1 MFARGKLRIV
11 VSLLALLAMGRAGG
25 LAQVPDDE
33 TRFRW
38 VEGVER
44 LRPREYPNQ
53 LSQPTASDHL
63 SMGVASSP
71 SGLAVDFEH
80 YPSSA
85 ETRTFMTELEALY
98 PHLVETYE
106 VGHSWQDR
114 TIVGLRL
121 GNEQSGDP
129 ELRPALYL
137 DGQHH
142 AREAISQ
149 QVVLYTIWHLLSNY
163 GSDPLATYLL
173 DTRTV
178 YAIPSVNVD
187 GNDIFLSDDF
197 SQRRTANPSSSDDD
211 TDEEFDED
219 PANGMGYGTYAV
231 YRYYFKQEWAA
242 AHPDDPFAPGWVDY
256 YDRRVY
262 LGVFDG
268 EGNKIAQADE
278 DDDGKTNEDPDGG
291 VDPNRNYHFHWELG
305 EDDPRST
312 VYRGP
317 APWSEPETG
326 AVQGFVLGRQNII
339 SGLTYHSGADLILH
353 PWAWSD
359 EAELED
365 ILFYELMSRKGT
377 QLTESYG
384 FMGSPHT
391 WAARGLYV
399 APGTA
404 MDWLYSQGVYAWT
417 PETYGASVIAFT
429 ERIDASGSFRVG
441 LSEGVAFNPDPED
454 ILPTVQRWNLF
465 NVYILAATPNVGL
478 TGASA
483 DNGLLTLTVANDGFL
498 PVAVDVAIQGEGGHL
513 DTASITYLQASEQFV
528 TLTYPVALGV
538 QTVAVTLTARSLIG
552 TSPGEVEVESVV
564 LGIKSG
570 IGPEEVTVIEG
581 QMADFVDLAGFFA
594 DGSWLAPGG
603 WDLAGQYHLG
613 PEVIEEVFFPCV
625 F

>member
-11 VSLLALLAMGRAGG
+11 VSLLALLAVGRESG
-25 LAQVPDDE
+25 LAQAPGDE

-44 LRPREYPNQ
+44 LRPREYPNR
-53 LSQPTASDHL
+53 LSQATASHHL

-85 ETRTFMTELEALY
+85 ETSTFIAQLEAEY

-114 TIVGLRL
+114 TILGLRL

-129 ELRPALYL
+129 DARPALYL

-163 GSDPLATYLL
+163 GSDPLATHLL

-187 GNDIFLSDDF
+187 GNDIFLYDDF

-211 TDEEFDED
+211 VDGTFDED
-219 PANGMGYGTYAV
+219 PANDMGYGTYAV
-231 YRYYFKQEWAA
+231 YRFDFDQEWAD
-242 AHPDDPFAPGWVDY
+242 AHPDDPFAPGWEEHY
-256 YDRRVY
+256 LGYEY

-268 EGNKIAQADE
+268 AGSEVPQDDE
-278 DDDGKTNEDPDGG
+278 DGDDSTNEDPDGG
-291 VDPNRNYHFHWELG
+291 VDPNRNYDFYWELG
-305 EDDPRST
+305 EDEPSSSF
-312 VYRGP
+312 YRGP
-317 APWSEPETG
+317 APWSELEVG
-326 AVQGFVLGRQNII
+326 AVRDFVLSRQNII

-359 EAELED
+359 EAEVED
-365 ILFYELMSRKGT
+365 VLIYELLSRKGT

-384 FMGSPHT
+384 FVGSPHA

-399 APGTA
+399 APGSA

-417 PETYGASVIAFT
+417 PEAYAASAIAFT
-429 ERIDASGSFRVG
+429 ERIDAGGSFRVG
-441 LSEGVAFNPDPED
+441 LSEGVGFNPDPEE
-454 ILPTVQRWNLF
+454 IMPTVQRWNQF
-465 NVYILAATPNVGL
+465 NLYVLAATPNVEL
-478 TGASA
+478 TAASA
-483 DNGLLTLTVANDGFL
+483 VNGLLTLTVANDGFV
-498 PVAVDVAIQGEGGHL
+498 PVAVDVAALGRGGHL
-513 DTASITYLQASEQFV
+513 DTASITYLQASEQLV
-528 TLTYPVALGV
+528 SLTYPLGLGA
-538 QTVAVTLTARSLIG
+538 QTVVVTLTARSLIG
-552 TSPGEVEVESVV
+552 TSPGEVEVERIV
-564 LGIKSG
+564 LWIESR
-570 IGPEEVTVIEG
+570 IGPEKVIVIEG
-581 QMADFVDLAGFFA
+581 QIGDFVDLGGLFG
-594 DGSWLAPGG
+594 DGSWLAPGR

-613 PEVIEEVFFPCV
+613 PEVIEEVFIPCV
-625 F
+625 Y